1 VRPLK
6 TIAIVSGNLALN
18 ALMETTIA
26 IDPRVRVRAFP
37 DMIALA
43 FYGRIVD
50 IDLVVADLDSG
61 FDEDLLENAGIVAN
75 TLVLGL
81 TTTPERSPRIA
92 EIIVKPASP
101 LHVRERALALLGL
114 PYRSRPLS
122 DAPVHIVPLI
132 EGPRVPTA

>member
-1 VRPLK
+1 MQPLK
-6 TIAIVSGNLALN
+6 TIAIVSDNLPLRG
-18 ALMETTIA
+18 LLETTIA

-43 FYGRIVD
+43 FYSRIVD
-50 IDLVVADLDSG
+50 VDLVVADLDSG

-75 TLVLGL
+75 TAVLGL
-81 TTTPERSPRIA
+81 TATPERPPRIA

-101 LHVRERALALLGL
+101 LHVRERALALLDL

-122 DAPVHIVPLI
+122 DVPVQIVPLL
-132 EGPRVPTA
+132 EGPRPTA